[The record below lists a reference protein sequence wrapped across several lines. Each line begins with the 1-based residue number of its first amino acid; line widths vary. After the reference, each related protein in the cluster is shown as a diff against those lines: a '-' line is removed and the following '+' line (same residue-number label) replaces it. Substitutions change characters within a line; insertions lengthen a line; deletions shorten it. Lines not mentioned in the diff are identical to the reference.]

1 MWIYLKLLLTALFW
15 GGTFIA
21 GRLIAQSVGPFSA
34 AFLRFAIA
42 VVFLLLLTARKMGG
56 LPRVSKAQGMALC
69 FLGLSGVFAYNALF
83 FKGLQLISAGRA
95 SLIIANNPVF
105 IALFAA
111 LIFKERLSRLKVG
124 GVILSVSGA
133 VIVISKGDLAQLLG
147 GGVGWGELLIFGC
160 VGSWVTYSLIGKAIM
175 KDLSPLVAV
184 SYSASIGLAALLI
197 PALAE
202 GMVEQIPQYTL
213 LDWGCIAY
221 LGVFGTVLGF
231 VWYYEGIKALGPTKA
246 GQFINFVPVCAIL
259 LAYFI
264 LGEPVTPSLLVGAG
278 FVVSGVSLTNLNL
291 KS

>member
-1 MWIYLKLLLTALFW
+1 MWIYLRLLLTALFW

-56 LPRVSKAQGMALC
+56 LPRVSKAQRMTLF

-111 LIFKERLSRLKVG
+111 LIFKERLSWLKVG

-221 LGVFGTVLGF
+221 LGIFGTVLGF

-278 FVVSGVSLTNLNL
+278 FVVSGVSLTNL

>member
-1 MWIYLKLLLTALFW
+1 MWIYLRLLLTALFW

-56 LPRVSKAQGMALC
+56 LPRVSKAQGMALF

-111 LIFKERLSRLKVG
+111 LIFKERLSWLKVA

-264 LGEPVTPSLLVGAG
+264 LGEPVTRSLLVGAG
-278 FVVSGVSLTNLNL
+278 FVVSGVSLTNL

>member
-1 MWIYLKLLLTALFW
+1 MWIYIRLLLTALFW

-21 GRLIAQSVGPFSA
+21 GRLIADRVGPFSA

-42 VVFLLLLTARKMGG
+42 SSFLLLLTLRHEGQ
-56 LPRVSKAQGMALC
+56 LPRISREQFIGLF
-69 FLGLSGVFAYNALF
+69 FLGMTGVFAYNALF

-111 LIFKERLSRLKVG
+111 LVFKENLSWLKAG
-124 GVILSVSGA
+124 GIVLSVTGA
-133 VIVISKGDLAQLLG
+133 LIVISKGDLAVLLQ
-147 GGVGWGELLIFGC
+147 GGVGWGEILIFGC
-160 VGSWVTYSLIGKAIM
+160 VASWVAYSLIGKTVM
-175 KDLSPLVAV
+175 KNLSPLVSV
-184 SYSASIGLAALLI
+184 SYSSLIGMAALFI

-202 GMVEQIPQYTL
+202 GMAIRIPDYTL
-213 LDWGCIAY
+213 QDWGCIAY

-259 LAYFI
+259 LAFFI
-264 LGEPVTPSLLVGAG
+264 LGEPLTWSLLVGAG
-278 FVVSGVSLTNLNL
+278 FVITGVSVTNM

>member
-1 MWIYLKLLLTALFW
+1 MWIYLRLLLTALFW

-111 LIFKERLSRLKVG
+111 LIFKERLSWLKVA

-278 FVVSGVSLTNLNL
+278 FVVSGVSLTNL

>member
-1 MWIYLKLLLTALFW
+1 MWIYLRLLLTALFW

-21 GRLIAQSVGPFSA
+21 GRLIAQNVGPFSA

-56 LPRVSKAQGMALC
+56 LPRVSKAQGMALF
-69 FLGLSGVFAYNALF
+69 FLGFSGVFAYNALF

-111 LIFKERLSRLKVG
+111 LIFKERLSWLKVA

-133 VIVISKGDLAQLLG
+133 VIVISEGDLAQLLG

-264 LGEPVTPSLLVGAG
+264 LGEPVTRSLLVGAG
-278 FVVSGVSLTNLNL
+278 FVVSGVSLTNL

>member
-1 MWIYLKLLLTALFW
+1 MWIYLRLLLTALFW

-111 LIFKERLSRLKVG
+111 LIFKERLSWLKVA

-246 GQFINFVPVCAIL
+246 GQFINFVPVCASL

-278 FVVSGVSLTNLNL
+278 FVVSGVSLTNL

>member
-56 LPRVSKAQGMALC
+56 LPRVSKAQRMTLF

-111 LIFKERLSRLKVG
+111 LIFKERLSWLKVG

-278 FVVSGVSLTNLNL
+278 FVVSGVWLTNL

>member
-1 MWIYLKLLLTALFW
+1 MWIYLRLLLTALFW

-56 LPRVSKAQGMALC
+56 LPRVSKAQGMALF

-111 LIFKERLSRLKVG
+111 LIFKERLSWLKVA

-160 VGSWVTYSLIGKAIM
+160 VGSWVTYSLIGKTIM

-264 LGEPVTPSLLVGAG
+264 LGEPVTRSLLVGAG
-278 FVVSGVSLTNLNL
+278 FVVSGVSLTNL